1 MRSPEM
7 IRLIMMIMTR
17 YDAMCVNHIC
27 VMSDWAGPPECRQP
41 LQLFATP
48 PRTRPHNSLKT
59 RRLFNS
65 ETPAP
70 ALLIN
75 FLFISLVLTNYIRM
89 VLILPCVVWPQ
100 IKLSFSQIIDWSQT
114 DKWAFNLSWHQV
126 YPALVF
132 YIRSVHF
139 SLLEKMDKNWISLEF
154 WMFLSLSAKA
164 FIKVQLP

>member
-1 MRSPEM
+1 
-7 IRLIMMIMTR
+7 
-17 YDAMCVNHIC
+17 
-27 VMSDWAGPPECRQP
+27 MSDWAVPPECRRQP

-70 ALLIN
+70 ELLIN
-75 FLFISLVLTNYIRM
+75 FLFISLVLTNFIRM

-100 IKLSFSQIIDWSQT
+100 IKLLFSQIIDRSQT
-114 DKWAFNLSWHQV
+114 DNDKWAFNLSWHQV
-126 YPALVF
+126 PILYPALVF

-139 SLLEKMDKNWISLEF
+139 SLLEKTDKNWISCEF